1 MGVQIRTS
9 IIFLGTAG
17 DPFVVSRQLR
27 ASGGIIIQIGENQFH
42 IDPGPGS
49 LVMAKQCGVN
59 LRENTAVLVSNNK
72 LYHANDVNAVI
83 DAMTYSGFDKKGVL
97 IANKSVVNG
106 TERSPA
112 SLSPFYR
119 DCLERFVVLHE
130 GQRVGINEIEIV
142 ALKTSNLEK
151 NTIGFK
157 FITPMFTLSYSSDT
171 NYSKQLI
178 EEYKNSNILIL
189 NIGAPRKSDSGNTL
203 SSGDAVKI
211 IKEVNPRLAIIT
223 HFGIKMLESD
233 PLYEVREI
241 QKQTGVQ
248 TIAAKD
254 GLVINPT
261 SYAATEGQRTLQP
274 YPKGAGEEF
283 SAGVEEAPVEGSTEQ
298 TKLEGEE
305 PREVETREAETS
317 GQEAKET
324 PQNVEGEPSK
334 ERLEKEE
341 SLKDIFL
348 ESKD

>member
-1 MGVQIRTS
+1 MGVKIRTS

-27 ASGGIIIQIGENQFH
+27 ASGGIILQIGDNQFH

-72 LYHANDVNAVI
+72 LYHSNDLNAVI

-97 IANKSVVNG
+97 ISNKAVING
-106 TERSPA
+106 SEKSPA
-112 SLSPFYR
+112 CLLPFYR
-119 DCLERFVVLHE
+119 DCLERFIVLEE
-130 GQRVGINEIEIV
+130 GKRVGINDIEIV

-151 NTIGFK
+151 DTIGFK
-157 FITPMFTLSYSSDT
+157 FITPLFTLSYSSDT
-171 NYSKQLI
+171 KYSKQLI

-189 NIGAPRKSDSGNTL
+189 NVSAPMKSDSGNAL
-203 SSGDAVKI
+203 CSEEAVKI
-211 IKEVNPRLAIIT
+211 IKEINPRLAIIT

-254 GLVINPT
+254 GLMINPV

-274 YPKGAGEEF
+274 YPKTEEG
-283 SAGVEEAPVEGSTEQ
+283 GVGVKEFEKPEEEKPAEETAEQ
-298 TKLEGEE
+298 TKLEEE
-305 PREVETREAETS
+305 ES
-317 GQEAKET
+317 AKEEVSEEDK
-324 PQNVEGEPSK
+324 PEEQKP
-334 ERLEKEE
+334 EKDD

-348 ESKD
+348 DQPKD